1 MAEKK
6 TIELEVKTDSVKSLK
21 TQLREAQQE
30 VQALSDK
37 FGATSEAAVKAAR
50 KAAELKDKIGDAKA
64 LTDAFNPDAK
74 FQALT
79 SSLSGV
85 AAGFGAVQGA
95 MGLMGGE
102 SAELQKTLLKV
113 QSAMALSQSLQQLGQ
128 ARDSFKQLGAV
139 IKNVFSGVKG
149 AIAAS
154 GIGLLL
160 IALGTLYNY
169 WDDIKGA
176 IGGVSAEQEK
186 LNVKVAKNLEIE
198 NEKLSKISDQD
209 NVLKL
214 QGKSEKEILA
224 LKIKQVDAVIL
235 ATEAQIEQDKITRES
250 QVAAAKRNH
259 DYLKGFIDFITLPTK
274 KLTEYFAKFV
284 NMSSD
289 VLAKIGIDIDKFDLK
304 AIDEAFNKT
313 NDKLASYIFDV
324 GDTKAEADKI
334 IKEHEKTLTKL
345 KNDKAG
351 FQLEIQ
357 KIDKEAS
364 NKTKEKNN
372 KDLEDE
378 LERRRKSTEDILDL
392 ETDLLIKKRL
402 DDEKEKERKDKIFE
416 DNIKRAKDETKKM
429 VEINEQDLKNKQKHQ
444 ERVERLRKQD
454 LDLVSNGFKLIGDFT
469 DLMGKRTE
477 KERRRAFKIKKA
489 ADLAS
494 ATIDGTKAVLSTYA
508 DTPGGPIIKGV
519 AAGIAGAFS
528 AIQIAKISKQ
538 QFDGG
543 GSSGGGGSTTSST
556 PNTPNTSSGVIAP
569 KFNVVGSSANQLNTL
584 QQQPIQAYVVSGDV
598 TSAQSLDRN
607 RIKNAT
613 L

>member
-37 FGATSEAAVKAAR
+37 FGATSEAAVKAAK

-113 QSAMALSQSLQQLGQ
+113 QSAMALSQSLQQLGE
-128 ARDSFKQLGAV
+128 ARDSFRQLGTV

-198 NEKLSKISDQD
+198 NDKLSKISDQD

-289 VLAKIGIDIDKFDLK
+289 VLGKIGINIDKFDLK
-304 AIDEAFNKT
+304 AIDDAFNKT

-324 GDTKAEADKI
+324 GDTKAEADKV

-357 KIDKEAS
+357 KIDKEVS
-364 NKTKEKNN
+364 DKSKEKSQ
-372 KDLEDE
+372 KDLDDE
-378 LERRRKSTEDILDL
+378 LERRKKIYEETLDL

-402 DDEKEKERKDKIFE
+402 DDEKEKERKDKMLQ
-416 DNIKRAKDETKKM
+416 DNIKRAEDETKKM
-429 VEINEQDLKNKQKHQ
+429 IEINEQDFKNKKKHQ
-444 ERVERLRKQD
+444 ERVQRLRQQD
-454 LDLVSNGFKLIGDFT
+454 LDLVNNGFKLIGDFT

-494 ATIDGTKAVLSTYA
+494 AAIDGTKAVLSTYA

-543 GSSGGGGSTTSST
+543 GSSSGGGGTNSST
-556 PNTPNTSSGVIAP
+556 PSTPSTSSGVIAP
-569 KFNVVGSSANQLNTL
+569 KFNIVGSSANQLNTL

>member
-6 TIELEVKTDSVKSLK
+6 TIELEIKTDSVKSLK

-250 QVAAAKRNH
+250 QIAAAKRNH

-402 DDEKEKERKDKIFE
+402 DDEKEKERKDKLFQ
-416 DNIKRAKDETKKM
+416 DNIKRAQDETKKM

-494 ATIDGTKAVLSTYA
+494 AAIDGTKAVLSTYA

-543 GSSGGGGSTTSST
+543 GASGGGGGTNSST
-556 PNTPNTSSGVIAP
+556 PSTPNPSSGVIAP
-569 KFNVVGSSANQLNTL
+569 KFNVVGASANQLNTL

>member
-37 FGATSEAAVKAAR
+37 FGATSEAAVKAAK

-198 NEKLSKISDQD
+198 NDKLSKISDQD

-289 VLAKIGIDIDKFDLK
+289 VLGKIGINIDKFDLK

-324 GDTKAEADKI
+324 GDTKAEADKV

-364 NKTKEKNN
+364 DKAKEKAQ
-372 KDLEDE
+372 KDLDDE
-378 LERRRKSTEDILDL
+378 LERRKKIYEETLDL

-402 DDEKEKERKDKIFE
+402 DDEKEKERKDKILQ
-416 DNIKRAKDETKKM
+416 DNIKRAEDETKKM
-429 VEINEQDLKNKQKHQ
+429 IEINEQDFKNKKKHQ
-444 ERVERLRKQD
+444 ERVQRLRQQD
-454 LDLVSNGFKLIGDFT
+454 LDLVNNGFKLIGDFT
-469 DLMGKRTE
+469 DLMGKRTD

-543 GSSGGGGSTTSST
+543 GSSSGGGGTNSST
-556 PNTPNTSSGVIAP
+556 PSTPSTSSGVIAP

>member
-1 MAEKK
+1 MAIKK
-6 TIELEVKTDSVKSLK
+6 EIDLVVNAESVKNLK

-30 VQALSDK
+30 VQELANK
-37 FGATSEAAVKAAR
+37 FGDTSKEAVNAAK

-74 FQALT
+74 FRALT
-79 SSLSGV
+79 SSLSGA
-85 AAGFGAVQGA
+85 AAGFTAVQGA
-95 MGLMGGE
+95 MGLFGNE
-102 SAELQKTLLKV
+102 SENVQKTLLKV
-113 QSAMALSQSLQQLGQ
+113 QSAMALSQSLQQLGE
-128 ARDSFKQLGAV
+128 AKDSFKQLGAV
-139 IKNVFSGVKG
+139 VKNVFTGIKG

-169 WDDIKGA
+169 WGDIKEA
-176 IGGVSAEQEK
+176 VSGVSEEQKK
-186 LNVKVAKNLEIE
+186 LNIQVAHNLELE
-198 NEKLSKISDQD
+198 NNKLDKINNQD

-214 QGKSEKEILA
+214 QGKSEKEILD
-224 LKIKQVDAVIL
+224 LKIKQIDAVIL
-235 ATEAQIEQDKITRES
+235 ATEAQVEQDKITKKA
-250 QVAAAKRNH
+250 QVDAAKRNH

-284 NMSSD
+284 NMASD
-289 VLAKIGIDIDKFDLK
+289 VLGKIGINIDKYDLK
-304 AIDEAFNKT
+304 AIEDAFNKT
-313 NDKLASYIFDV
+313 NEKLANYIFDPKETAAE
-324 GDTKAEADKI
+324 GDKV
-334 IKEHEKTLTKL
+334 IKEHQKTIDKL

-351 FQLEIQ
+351 LQLDIQ
-357 KIDKEAS
+357 KIDKDAS
-364 NKTKEKNN
+364 DKAKEKAQ
-372 KDLEDE
+372 KDLDDE
-378 LERRRKSTEDILDL
+378 LERRKKIYEETLDL

-402 DDEKEKERKDKIFE
+402 DDEKEKERKDKMLQ
-416 DNIKRAKDETKKM
+416 DNIKRAEDETKKM
-429 VEINEQDLKNKQKHQ
+429 IEINEQDFKNKKKHQ
-444 ERVERLRKQD
+444 ERVQRLRQQD
-454 LDLVSNGFKLIGDFT
+454 LDLVNNGFKLIGDFT
-469 DLMGKRTE
+469 ELMGKRTE

-538 QFDGG
+538 QFEGG
-543 GSSGGGGSTTSST
+543 GSFDGGGGGSVPSTSPSIQG
-556 PNTPNTSSGVIAP
+556 GVIAP
-569 KFNVVGSSANQLNTL
+569 TFNVNSGTTNQLNTL
-584 QQQPIQAYVVSGDV
+584 QQQPIQAYVVSGQV

>member
-250 QVAAAKRNH
+250 QIASAKRNH

-402 DDEKEKERKDKIFE
+402 DDEKEKERKDKLFQ
-416 DNIKRAKDETKKM
+416 DNIKRAQDETKKM

-469 DLMGKRTE
+469 EVMGKRTE

-494 ATIDGTKAVLSTYA
+494 AAIDGTKAVLSTYA

-543 GSSGGGGSTTSST
+543 GSSGGGGGTNSST
-556 PNTPNTSSGVIAP
+556 PSTPNTSSGVIAP
-569 KFNVVGSSANQLNTL
+569 KFNIVGASANQLNTL

>member
-6 TIELEVKTDSVKSLK
+6 TIELEVKTDSVKNLK

-30 VQALSDK
+30 VQNLSEK
-37 FGATSEAAVKAAR
+37 FGATSKEAIKAAK
-50 KAAELKDKIGDAKA
+50 KAGELKDAIGDAKA

-74 FQALT
+74 FNALT
-79 SSLSGV
+79 QSLGGA
-85 AAGFGAVQGA
+85 AAGFTAVQGA
-95 MGLMGGE
+95 MGLFGNE
-102 SAELQKTLLKV
+102 SENVQKTLLKV
-113 QSAMALSQSLQQLGQ
+113 QSAMALSQSLQQLGE
-128 ARDSFKQLGAV
+128 AKDSFKQLGAV
-139 IKNVFSGVKG
+139 VKNVFTGIKG

-169 WDDIKGA
+169 WGDIKEA
-176 IGGVSAEQEK
+176 VSGVSEEQKK
-186 LNVKVAKNLEIE
+186 LNVQVAHNLELE
-198 NEKLSKISDQD
+198 NNKLDKINNQD

-214 QGKSEKEILA
+214 QGKSEKEILD
-224 LKIKQVDAVIL
+224 LKIKQIDAVIL
-235 ATEAQIEQDKITRES
+235 ATEAQVEQDKITKKA
-250 QVAAAKRNH
+250 QVDAAKRNH

-284 NMSSD
+284 NMASD
-289 VLAKIGIDIDKFDLK
+289 VLGKIGINIDKYDLK
-304 AIDEAFNKT
+304 AIEDAFNKT
-313 NDKLASYIFDV
+313 NEKLANYIFDPKETAAE
-324 GDTKAEADKI
+324 GDKV
-334 IKEHEKTLTKL
+334 IKEHQKTIDKL

-351 FQLEIQ
+351 LQLDIQ

-364 NKTKEKNN
+364 DKAKEKNN

-402 DDEKEKERKDKIFE
+402 DDEKEKERKDKMLQ
-416 DNIKRAKDETKKM
+416 DNIKRAEDETKKM
-429 VEINEQDLKNKQKHQ
+429 IEINEQDFKNKKKHQ
-444 ERVERLRKQD
+444 ERVQRLRQQD
-454 LDLVSNGFKLIGDFT
+454 LDLVNNGFKLIGDFT
-469 DLMGKRTE
+469 ELMGKRTE

-538 QFDGG
+538 QFEGG
-543 GSSGGGGSTTSST
+543 GSVGGSGGGSIPSTSTS
-556 PNTPNTSSGVIAP
+556 TSSGVIAP
-569 KFNVVGSSANQLNTL
+569 KFNVVGASANQLNTL

>member
-6 TIELEVKTDSVKSLK
+6 TIELEIKTDSVKSLK

-250 QVAAAKRNH
+250 QIAAAKRNH

-274 KLTEYFAKFV
+274 K
-284 NMSSD
+284 
-289 VLAKIGIDIDKFDLK
+289 
-304 AIDEAFNKT
+304 
-313 NDKLASYIFDV
+313 
-324 GDTKAEADKI
+324 
-334 IKEHEKTLTKL
+334 
-345 KNDKAG
+345 
-351 FQLEIQ
+351 
-357 KIDKEAS
+357 
-364 NKTKEKNN
+364 
-372 KDLEDE
+372 
-378 LERRRKSTEDILDL
+378 
-392 ETDLLIKKRL
+392 
-402 DDEKEKERKDKIFE
+402 
-416 DNIKRAKDETKKM
+416 
-429 VEINEQDLKNKQKHQ
+429 
-444 ERVERLRKQD
+444 
-454 LDLVSNGFKLIGDFT
+454 
-469 DLMGKRTE
+469 
-477 KERRRAFKIKKA
+477 
-489 ADLAS
+489 
-494 ATIDGTKAVLSTYA
+494 
-508 DTPGGPIIKGV
+508 
-519 AAGIAGAFS
+519 
-528 AIQIAKISKQ
+528 
-538 QFDGG
+538 
-543 GSSGGGGSTTSST
+543 
-556 PNTPNTSSGVIAP
+556 
-569 KFNVVGSSANQLNTL
+569 
-584 QQQPIQAYVVSGDV
+584 
-598 TSAQSLDRN
+598 
-607 RIKNAT
+607 
-613 L
+613 

>member
-37 FGATSEAAVKAAR
+37 FGATSKEAINAAKKAG
-50 KAAELKDKIGDAKA
+50 ELKDAIGDAKA

-74 FQALT
+74 FKALT

-113 QSAMALSQSLQQLGQ
+113 QSAMALSQSLQQLGE

-139 IKNVFSGVKG
+139 IKNVFTGIKG

-169 WDDIKGA
+169 WGDIKEA
-176 IGGVSAEQEK
+176 VSGVSEEQKK
-186 LNVKVAKNLEIE
+186 LNVQVAHNLELE
-198 NEKLSKISDQD
+198 NNKLDKINNQD

-214 QGKSEKEILA
+214 QGKSEKEILD
-224 LKIKQVDAVIL
+224 LKIKQIDAVIL
-235 ATEAQIEQDKITRES
+235 ATEAQVEQDKITKKA
-250 QVAAAKRNH
+250 QVDAAKRNH

-284 NMSSD
+284 NMASD
-289 VLAKIGIDIDKFDLK
+289 VLGKIGINIDKYDLK
-304 AIDEAFNKT
+304 AIEDAFNKT
-313 NDKLASYIFDV
+313 NEKLANYIFDPKETAAE
-324 GDTKAEADKI
+324 GDKV
-334 IKEHEKTLTKL
+334 IKEHQKTIDKL

-351 FQLEIQ
+351 LQLDIQ

-364 NKTKEKNN
+364 DKAKEKAQ

-402 DDEKEKERKDKIFE
+402 DDEKEKERKDKMLQ
-416 DNIKRAKDETKKM
+416 DNIKRAEDETKKM
-429 VEINEQDLKNKQKHQ
+429 IEINEQDFKNKKKHQ
-444 ERVERLRKQD
+444 ERVQRLRQQD
-454 LDLVSNGFKLIGDFT
+454 LDLVNNGFKLIGDFT
-469 DLMGKRTE
+469 ELMGKRTE

-538 QFDGG
+538 QFEGGSPSDGG
-543 GSSGGGGSTTSST
+543 GGTNSNI

-569 KFNVVGSSANQLNTL
+569 KFNVVGASANQLNTL

>member
-37 FGATSEAAVKAAR
+37 FGATSKEAINAAKKAG
-50 KAAELKDKIGDAKA
+50 ELKDAIGDAKA

-74 FQALT
+74 FKALT

-113 QSAMALSQSLQQLGQ
+113 QSAMALSQSLQQLGE

-139 IKNVFSGVKG
+139 IKNVFTGIKG

-169 WDDIKGA
+169 WDDIKEA
-176 IGGVSAEQEK
+176 VSGVSEEQKK
-186 LNVKVAKNLEIE
+186 LNVQVAHNLELE
-198 NEKLSKISDQD
+198 NNKLDKINNQD

-214 QGKSEKEILA
+214 QGKSEKEILD
-224 LKIKQVDAVIL
+224 LKIKQIDAVIL
-235 ATEAQIEQDKITRES
+235 ATEAQVEQDKITKKA
-250 QVAAAKRNH
+250 QVDAAKRNH

-284 NMSSD
+284 NMASD
-289 VLAKIGIDIDKFDLK
+289 VLGKIGINIDKYDLK
-304 AIDEAFNKT
+304 AIEDAFNKT
-313 NDKLASYIFDV
+313 NEKLANYIFDPKETAAE
-324 GDTKAEADKI
+324 GDKV
-334 IKEHEKTLTKL
+334 IKEHQKTIDKL

-351 FQLEIQ
+351 LQLDIQ

-364 NKTKEKNN
+364 DKAKEKAQ

-378 LERRRKSTEDILDL
+378 LERRKKSTEDILDL

-402 DDEKEKERKDKIFE
+402 DDEKEKERKDKIFQ
-416 DNIKRAKDETKKM
+416 DNIKRAQDETKKM

-543 GSSGGGGSTTSST
+543 APSDGGGGNKMPT
-556 PNTPNTSSGVIAP
+556 PNTPSTSSGVIAP
-569 KFNVVGSSANQLNTL
+569 KFNIVGASANQLNTL

>member
-6 TIELEVKTDSVKSLK
+6 TIELEVKTDSVKNLK

-30 VQALSDK
+30 VQNLSEK
-37 FGATSEAAVKAAR
+37 FGATSKEAIKAAK
-50 KAAELKDKIGDAKA
+50 KAGELKDAIGDAKA

-74 FQALT
+74 FNALT
-79 SSLSGV
+79 QSLGGA
-85 AAGFGAVQGA
+85 AAGFTAVQGA
-95 MGLMGGE
+95 MGLFGNE
-102 SAELQKTLLKV
+102 SENVQKTLLKV
-113 QSAMALSQSLQQLGQ
+113 QSAMALSQSLQQLGE
-128 ARDSFKQLGAV
+128 AKDSFKQLGAV
-139 IKNVFSGVKG
+139 VKNVFTGIKG

-169 WDDIKGA
+169 WGDIKEA
-176 IGGVSAEQEK
+176 VSGVSEEQKK
-186 LNVKVAKNLEIE
+186 LNVQVAHNLELE
-198 NEKLSKISDQD
+198 NNKLDKINNQD

-214 QGKSEKEILA
+214 QGKSEKEILD
-224 LKIKQVDAVIL
+224 LKIKQIDAVIL
-235 ATEAQIEQDKITRES
+235 ATEAQVEQDKITKKA
-250 QVAAAKRNH
+250 QVDAAKRNH

-284 NMSSD
+284 NMASD
-289 VLAKIGIDIDKFDLK
+289 VLGKIGINIDKYDLK
-304 AIDEAFNKT
+304 AIEDAFNKT
-313 NDKLASYIFDV
+313 NEKLANYIFDPKETAAE
-324 GDTKAEADKI
+324 GDKV
-334 IKEHEKTLTKL
+334 IKEHQKTIDKL

-351 FQLEIQ
+351 LQLDIQ

-364 NKTKEKNN
+364 DKAKEKAQ
-372 KDLEDE
+372 KDLDDE
-378 LERRRKSTEDILDL
+378 LERRKKIYEETLDL

-402 DDEKEKERKDKIFE
+402 DDEKEKERKDKMLQ
-416 DNIKRAKDETKKM
+416 DNIKRAEDETKKM
-429 VEINEQDLKNKQKHQ
+429 IEINEQDFKNKKKHQ
-444 ERVERLRKQD
+444 ERVQRLRQQD
-454 LDLVSNGFKLIGDFT
+454 LDLVNNGFKLIGDFT
-469 DLMGKRTE
+469 ELMGKRTE

-538 QFDGG
+538 QFEGG
-543 GSSGGGGSTTSST
+543 GSVGGSGGGSIPSTSTS
-556 PNTPNTSSGVIAP
+556 TSSGVIAP
-569 KFNVVGSSANQLNTL
+569 KFNVNSGTTNQLNTL
-584 QQQPIQAYVVSGDV
+584 QQQPIQAYVVSGQV

>member
-30 VQALSDK
+30 VQILSEK
-37 FGATSEAAVKAAR
+37 FGATSREATEAAKKAA
-50 KAAELKDKIGDAKA
+50 KLKDAIGDAKA

-74 FQALT
+74 FNA
-79 SSLSGV
+79 LSGALGGV
-85 AAGFGAVQGA
+85 AGGFSAVQGA
-95 MGLMGGE
+95 MGLFGSE
-102 SAELQKTLLKV
+102 SENVQKALLKV
-113 QSAMALSQSLQQLGQ
+113 QSAMALSQGINSIMGAKDAFTNL
-128 ARDSFKQLGAV
+128 AAV
-139 IKNVFSGVKG
+139 IGKTTIGQKLLTAAQVVG
-149 AIAAS
+149 AATMRVLNMVMNANPV
-154 GIGLLL
+154 LLL
-160 IALGTLYNY
+160 VTGVTALVGAMALLRSSQEAAAVTAADLNEELEKQQALTESISKETEVLNKLDLAYARERGASEEELTKIKEKSSQDQINILYKNYIATQKTFDKIKSLYHKDKATLEEYN
-169 WDDIKGA
+169 
-176 IGGVSAEQEK
+176 SAKKKEQESYDK
-186 LNVKVAKNLEIE
+186 WNDAKN
-198 NEKLSKISDQD
+198 
-209 NVLKL
+209 
-214 QGKSEKEILA
+214 
-224 LKIKQVDAVIL
+224 
-235 ATEAQIEQDKITRES
+235 
-250 QVAAAKRNH
+250 
-259 DYLKGFIDFITLPTK
+259 
-274 KLTEYFAKFV
+274 
-284 NMSSD
+284 
-289 VLAKIGIDIDKFDLK
+289 AKIVSD
-304 AIDEAFNKT
+304 AE
-313 NDKLASYIFDV
+313 
-324 GDTKAEADKI
+324 AEADKA
-334 IKEHEKTLTKL
+334 EKTREEQAK
-345 KNDKAG
+345 KQEEANKKA
-351 FQLEIQ
+351 E
-357 KIDKEAS
+357 
-364 NKTKEKNN
+364 
-372 KDLEDE
+372 
-378 LERRRKSTEDILDL
+378 ERRKKAAEAAKKAYDDEVERRKKSTEDILDL
-392 ETDLLIKKRL
+392 ETDLLVKKRL

-429 VEINEQDLKNKQKHQ
+429 VEINEQDLINKQKHQ

-543 GSSGGGGSTTSST
+543 GSSGGGGGTNSST
-556 PNTPNTSSGVIAP
+556 PSTPNTSSGVIAP
-569 KFNVVGSSANQLNTL
+569 KFNVVGASANQLNTL